1 MIISLFMPNPET
13 AAILCRGLK
22 KAFGPVQAVAGVDL
36 NVAAGECFG
45 LLGPNG
51 AGKTTTIEILEGL
64 TQRDGG
70 DVSILGLRW
79 EDNPVAIRRR
89 IGVSLQ
95 ESRTTEKLSV
105 FETLRLFR
113 SFYDRGIDPEEAMR
127 FLSLEE
133 KRDTWVLK
141 LSGGQ
146 RQRLAVACAL
156 VGDPEVLFLDEP
168 TTGLDPQSRL
178 QLWDRIQALK
188 DRGKTVLLTTHYME
202 EAERLCERV
211 AIMDHGKIIAEGTPR
226 ELIGRLQA
234 SNILEFSTEPAIAEA
249 DVHGIAGAREARAR
263 DAGWLVSVD
272 SLVEAIPSLFPILD
286 RAGTRLVTL
295 STHRAT
301 LEDVFVSMTG
311 RELRDE

>member
-1 MIISLFMPNPET
+1 MK
-13 AAILCRGLK
+13 AIVCHGLK
-22 KAFGPVQAVAGVDL
+22 KSFGSVRAVDGLDL
-36 NVAAGECFG
+36 EVASGECFG

-64 TQRDGG
+64 TRRDGG
-70 DVSILGLRW
+70 EVAILGLAW
-79 EDNPVAIRRR
+79 ESQAGEIRRR

-95 ESRTTEKLSV
+95 ESRTTEKLTV

-113 SFYDRGIDPEEAMR
+113 SFYDRGIDPEEAMK

-133 KRDTWVLK
+133 KRNTWVVK

-188 DRGKTVLLTTHYME
+188 DRGKTILLTTHYME

-211 AIMDHGKIIAEGTPR
+211 AIMDHGRIIAEGTPA
-226 ELIGRLQA
+226 ELIGRLHA
-234 SNILEFSTEPAIAEA
+234 SNILEFSTEPVLSEA
-249 DVHGIAGAREARAR
+249 DVRRIAGSREARAR
-263 DAGWLVSVD
+263 DSRWLVSVD

-286 RAGTRLVTL
+286 DTGARLVTL

-301 LEDVFVSMTG
+301 LEDVFVTLTG

>member
-1 MIISLFMPNPET
+1 MASPSSDS
-13 AAILCRGLK
+13 AAPGPAVFSRNLK
-22 KAFGPVQAVAGVDL
+22 KAFGAVQAVAGVDL
-36 NVAAGECFG
+36 NVASGECFG

-64 TQRDGG
+64 TRRDEG
-70 DVSILGLRW
+70 DVEILGLRW
-79 EDNPVAIRRR
+79 EDDPSAIRRR

-113 SFYDRGIDPEEAMR
+113 SFYDHGLDPEEAMR

-133 KRDTWVLK
+133 KRNTWVVK

-211 AIMDHGKIIAEGTPR
+211 AIMDHGRIIAEGTPQ
-226 ELIGRLQA
+226 ELIARLQA
-234 SNILEFSTEPAIAEA
+234 SNILEFSSEPALSE
-249 DVHGIAGAREARAR
+249 DEVRRIAGSRETRAR
-263 DAGWLVSVD
+263 DSGWLVSVD
-272 SLVEAIPSLFPILD
+272 SLVQAIPSLFPILD
-286 RAGTRLVTL
+286 RAGARLVTL

>member
-1 MIISLFMPNPET
+1 VSPET
-13 AAILCRGLK
+13 TPAILCRGLRK
-22 KAFGPVQAVAGVDL
+22 SFGAVRAVNGIDL
-36 NVAAGECFG
+36 EIPRGECFG

-64 TQRDGG
+64 TARDGG
-70 DVSILGLRW
+70 DVEILGRRW
-79 EDNPVAIRRR
+79 ESDPRAIRRR

-95 ESRTTEKLSV
+95 ESRTTEKLTV

-113 SFYDRGIDPEEAMR
+113 SFYDDGIDPEEAMR

-133 KRDTWVLK
+133 KRNTWVMK

-178 QLWDRIQALK
+178 QLWDRVQALK
-188 DRGKTVLLTTHYME
+188 DRGKTILLTTHYME
-202 EAERLCERV
+202 EAERLCARV
-211 AIMDHGKIIAEGTPR
+211 AIMDHGEIIAEGTPP
-226 ELIGRLQA
+226 ELIGRLHA
-234 SNILEFSTEPAIAEA
+234 SNILEFSSEPVIEET
-249 DVHGIAGAREARAR
+249 DVKAIAGAREARAR
-263 DAGWLVSVD
+263 DSRWLVSVD
-272 SLVEAIPSLFPILD
+272 SLVTAIPSLFPILE
-286 RAGTRLVTL
+286 RKNAKLVTL

-301 LEDVFVSMTG
+301 LEDVFVTLTG

>member
-1 MIISLFMPNPET
+1 VPE
-13 AAILCRGLK
+13 AHPSPPAIFARGLRK
-22 KAFGPVQAVAGVDL
+22 SFGDVRAVDGIDL
-36 NVAAGECFG
+36 EIPRGRCFG

-64 TQRDGG
+64 TRRDAGEVEIG
-70 DVSILGLRW
+70 GLRW
-79 EDNPVAIRRR
+79 ENDAEAIRRR

-113 SFYDRGIDPEEAMR
+113 SFYPSGIDPEDAMR

-133 KRDTWVLK
+133 KRDTWVVK

-178 QLWDRIQALK
+178 QLWDRIEELK
-188 DRGKTVLLTTHYME
+188 ARGKTVLLTTHYMD

-211 AIMDHGKIIAEGTPR
+211 AVMDHGKIIAEGTPA

-234 SNILEFSTEPAIAEA
+234 SNILTFSTEPTLDEA
-249 DVHGIAGAREARAR
+249 DVRAIAGAREARMIDGR
-263 DAGWLVSVD
+263 WSLSVD
-272 SLVEAIPSLFPILD
+272 SLLDAIPSLFPIVD
-286 RAGTRLVTL
+286 RRNARLVTL

-301 LEDVFVSMTG
+301 LEDVFVSLTG

>member
-1 MIISLFMPNPET
+1 MK
-13 AAILCRGLK
+13 AIVCHGLRK
-22 KAFGPVQAVAGVDL
+22 SFGPVRAVDGLDL
-36 NVAAGECFG
+36 EVASGECFG

-64 TQRDGG
+64 TRRDGG
-70 DVSILGLRW
+70 EVEILGLRW
-79 EDNPVAIRRR
+79 ESQAGEIRRR

-95 ESRTTEKLSV
+95 ESRTTEKLTV

-133 KRDTWVLK
+133 KRNTWVVK

-188 DRGKTVLLTTHYME
+188 ERGKTVLLTTHYME

-211 AIMDHGKIIAEGTPR
+211 AIMDHGRIIAEGTPA
-226 ELIGRLQA
+226 ELIGRLHA
-234 SNILEFSTEPAIAEA
+234 SNILEFSTEPVLSEAE
-249 DVHGIAGAREARAR
+249 VRRIAGSRETRAR
-263 DAGWLVSVD
+263 DSRWLVSVD
-272 SLVEAIPSLFPILD
+272 SLVQAIPSLFPILD
-286 RAGTRLVTL
+286 ATGARLVTL

-301 LEDVFVSMTG
+301 LEDVFVTLTG

>member
-1 MIISLFMPNPET
+1 VNSGASP
-13 AAILCRGLK
+13 AIRCRALRK
-22 KAFGPVQAVAGVDL
+22 SFGAVHAVDGID
-36 NVAAGECFG
+36 VEIPRGECFG

-64 TQRDGG
+64 TPRDGG
-70 DVSILGLRW
+70 DVEILGMRW
-79 EDNPVAIRRR
+79 ESDARAIRRR

-95 ESRTTEKLSV
+95 ESRTTEKLTV
-105 FETLRLFR
+105 FETIRLFR
-113 SFYDRGIDPEEAMR
+113 SFYDAGIDPEEAMR

-133 KRDTWVLK
+133 KRNTWVMK

-178 QLWDRIQALK
+178 QLWDRVEALK
-188 DRGKTVLLTTHYME
+188 QRGKTILLTTHYME
-202 EAERLCERV
+202 EAERLCARV
-211 AIMDHGKIIAEGTPR
+211 AIMDHGKIIAEGTPA
-226 ELIGRLQA
+226 ELIGRLHA
-234 SNILEFSTEPAIAEA
+234 SNILEFSSEPVIEER
-249 DVHGIAGAREARAR
+249 DVHAIAGARETRAR
-263 DAGWLVSVD
+263 DARWLVSVD
-272 SLVEAIPSLFPILD
+272 SLVTAIPSLFPILE
-286 RAGTRLVTL
+286 RKNAKLVTL

-301 LEDVFVSMTG
+301 LEDVFVTLTG

>member
-1 MIISLFMPNPET
+1 MTPASPNPS
-13 AAILCRGLK
+13 AAPAILCRGLRK
-22 KAFGPVQAVAGVDL
+22 SFADVRAVDGIDL
-36 NVAAGECFG
+36 RVAAGECFG

-64 TQRDGG
+64 TVRDGG
-70 DVSILGLRW
+70 DVEILGRRW
-79 EDNPVAIRRR
+79 ENDPDAIRRR

-113 SFYDRGIDPEEAMR
+113 SFYDHGIDPEEAMK

-133 KRDTWVLK
+133 KRNTWVVK

-146 RQRLAVACAL
+146 RQRLSVACAL

-211 AIMDHGKIIAEGTPR
+211 AIMDHGRIIAEGTPA
-226 ELIGRLQA
+226 ELIGRLHA
-234 SNILEFSTEPAIAEA
+234 SNILEFSTEPLMAEA
-249 DVHGIAGAREARAR
+249 DVHRIAGAREARAR
-263 DAGWLVSVD
+263 DSRWLVSVD

-286 RAGTRLVTL
+286 RTGTKLVTL
-295 STHRAT
+295 STHLAT
-301 LEDVFVSMTG
+301 LEDVFVTLTG
-311 RELRDE
+311 RELRDG